1 MQIDWLSFSTGTQP
15 ELCPGYTSGWQSHVD
30 PDGEVLKRWPAF
42 LPILGSYDDRIL
54 VKTPDPCTLYL
65 TGNPVKFFQG
75 HNLFG
80 SDDPVGLALAAGIAV
95 RESVGMFPG
104 PDTFR
109 ACDFS
114 RPKYSRIDL
123 TRSYRFRS
131 EAEALEWIRA
141 VAAASRSRH
150 GAALTR
156 GETVYFGQHSRR
168 WSMKVY
174 PKRQEL
180 TAHKPRCG
188 PALHHFDLLADWASG
203 VVRFEVVLRGPEL
216 EHLPS
221 DFDPLTVWQTY
232 FDKIT
237 FNENAAMS
245 HDRTLIEQALKPH
258 QQMAVMSWRAGLDL
272 RTIYSKPGFYKVR
285 RELLDLVG
293 VDISQPPQA
302 SAPGAPSA
310 GLDPAGWDPEPIT
323 DYGLYFDPTPEL
335 ALDYGLSRPD
345 ALPPK

>member
-15 ELCPGYTSGWQSHVD
+15 ALCPGYTSGWQSHVD

-54 VKTPDPCTLYL
+54 VKTPDPCSLYV
-65 TGNPVKFFQG
+65 TGNPVKFYQG

-80 SDDPVGLALAAGIAV
+80 SADAVGLALAAGMAV
-95 RESVGMFPG
+95 RQSVGMFPG
-104 PDTFR
+104 PDTFK
-109 ACDFS
+109 ACDFT
-114 RPKYSRIDL
+114 RPKFSRVDL

-131 EAEALEWIRA
+131 EADALEWIRA
-141 VAAASRSRH
+141 VAASSRSRH

-180 TAHKPRCG
+180 HAHKPRSG
-188 PALHHFDLLADWASG
+188 PALHHLDLLSDWASG

-216 EHLPS
+216 DNLPL

-237 FNENAAMS
+237 LNENAAMS
-245 HDRTLIEQALKPH
+245 QDRTLIEQALTPH
-258 QQMAVMSWRAGLDL
+258 QQTVVIAWRAGADL
-272 RTIYSKPGFYKVR
+272 RALYTKPTFYRIRKQ
-285 RELLDLVG
+285 LLDALGIDIASPPVAPG
-293 VDISQPPQA
+293 V
-302 SAPGAPSA
+302 SAPAA
-310 GLDPAGWDPEPIT
+310 GLDPAGWDPEPIR
-323 DYGLYFDPTPEL
+323 DHGLYFDPNPEL
-335 ALDYGLSRPD
+335 AGQYGLI
-345 ALPPK
+345 

>member
-30 PDGEVLKRWPAF
+30 PDGEVIKRWPAF

-54 VKTPDPCTLYL
+54 VKTPDPCTLYV
-65 TGNPVKFFQG
+65 TGNPVKFYQG

-80 SDDPVGLALAAGIAV
+80 SSDPVGLALAAGCAV
-95 RESVGMFPG
+95 RQAVGMFPG
-104 PDTFR
+104 PDTFK

-123 TRSYRFRS
+123 TRSYRFHS

-141 VAAASRSRH
+141 VAASSRSRH

-180 TAHKPRCG
+180 TAHKPRSG
-188 PALHHFDLLADWASG
+188 PALHHFDLLADWAAG

-216 EHLPS
+216 EHVPA
-221 DFDPLTVWQTY
+221 DFDPLTVWQAY

-293 VDISQPPQA
+293 IDIAQPPVQDA
-302 SAPGAPSA
+302 SPGAPAA
-310 GLDPAGWDPEPIT
+310 GLDPAGWDPEPIREH
-323 DYGLYFDPTPEL
+323 GLYFDPSPEL
-335 ALDYGLSRPD
+335 AKQYGL
-345 ALPPK
+345 L